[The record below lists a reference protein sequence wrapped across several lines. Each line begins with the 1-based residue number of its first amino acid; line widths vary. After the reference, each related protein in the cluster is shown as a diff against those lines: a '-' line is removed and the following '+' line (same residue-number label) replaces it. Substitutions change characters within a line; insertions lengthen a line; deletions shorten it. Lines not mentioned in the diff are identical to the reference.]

1 MFILAVIYIVLLAIT
16 ALVAYTIV
24 QIKLCGMNV
33 KDFWNFIK
41 SVQNL
46 ETLYKFSEKCDQ
58 MNPYEQVI
66 FLTEA
71 EKIFKVFEKVPT
83 QIWEEEYDK
92 YSHVLQAYK
101 NIKML
106 RWAEANS

>member
-1 MFILAVIYIVLLAIT
+1 MVILTVIYIVLLVIT
-16 ALVAYTIV
+16 ALVGYTIV

-33 KDFWNFIK
+33 KDFWNFVK

-46 ETLYKFSEKCDQ
+46 ESLYKFSEKCEQ

-71 EKIFKVFEKVPT
+71 EKIFKVFEKIPT

-92 YSHVLQAYK
+92 YSHVLQTYK